1 MEFNVRFDPGEKEFP
16 VAFEEIQV
24 VHIREEATDAVRYTP
39 QDLTDEQKAQAR
51 ENIGAEEVGKGGG
64 SVVADAVTYTA
75 QTLTDMQKAQARTNI
90 GAQEIIVL
98 EDLTSQIVL
107 NHPDLITE
115 QLFSFF
121 KYGRIC
127 MFTVQIIVSGTVNDN
142 YGFTVATLPVRCAHR
157 VWINNGTQFYMEK
170 GSNTIR
176 RNGSDLPAGN
186 YMMSGFYISKE

>member
-1 MEFNVRFDPGEKEFP
+1 MANKKYKLTFELYDGTTKSVVFEVPQGEPGPPGYTPVRGVDFWTQMDQDQI
-16 VAFEEIQV
+16 V
-24 VHIREEATDAVRYTP
+24 DAVLEQLPDQDALLYTP
-39 QDLTDEQKAQAR
+39 QELTDA
-51 ENIGAEEVGKGGG
+51 
-64 SVVADAVTYTA
+64 
-75 QTLTDMQKAQARTNI
+75 QKAQARTNI

-170 GSNTIR
+170 GLNTIR